1 MKYKLIRS
9 KRKSVVIDIRDGNVT
24 VKAPLRTSQEFI
36 EAFIEK
42 KSGWIQK
49 KLQAHARTAAL
60 FGGIIDGRQILYHGK
75 ILDIEQSDAV
85 KRVTIRQSALLVP
98 QKYFLSDSTV
108 SAVKNFYK
116 RTAASELGERL
127 CALAQATGL
136 KYNEISLT
144 NAKTKWGSCDGNCNI
159 KLNWRLLMLDDE
171 LRDYVMIHELVHTLH
186 HDHSAAFWNDV
197 KKFVPNLNA
206 VKKRLKSYAVL
217 TTLYR

>member
-9 KRKSVVIDIRDGNVT
+9 KRKSVVIGIRDGNVT
-24 VKAPLRTSQEFI
+24 VKAPLRTSMEFI
-36 EAFIEK
+36 EAFVEK

-49 KLQAHARTAAL
+49 KLQAHAQNAAV
-60 FGGIIDGRQILYHGK
+60 FGRIIDGSQMLYHGK
-75 ILDIEQSDAV
+75 TLDITPSDAV
-85 KRVTIRQSALLVP
+85 KRVALRQNALLVP
-98 QKYFLSDSTV
+98 QKYFLSDSIA

-116 RTAASELGERL
+116 RTAACELGERL
-127 CALAQATGL
+127 LLLSQAAGL
-136 KYNEISLT
+136 TFNEFSLT

-186 HDHSAAFWNDV
+186 HDHSAVFWNDV
-197 KKFVPNLNA
+197 KKYVPNLTA